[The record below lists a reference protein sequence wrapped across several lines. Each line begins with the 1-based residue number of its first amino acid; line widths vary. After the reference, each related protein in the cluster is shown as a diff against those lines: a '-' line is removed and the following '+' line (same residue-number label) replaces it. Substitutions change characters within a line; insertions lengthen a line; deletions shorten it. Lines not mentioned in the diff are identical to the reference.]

1 MNNTRKI
8 ALALAAGTALMA
20 AAPAFAKDH
29 GWRGNPHYRHHH
41 RAPAYGYYPPR
52 PVYVAPPAYYYAPA
66 PAPAYYAPAPA
77 YYAPAPV
84 YYAPAPAIYGQIP
97 LGHNARIGFRIGL

>member
-20 AAPAFAKDH
+20 AASAFAHDH

-66 PAPAYYAPAPA
+66 PA